1 MIRRLTLAAVLA
13 AGAFAASADA
23 APVNARQARQDARVG
38 AGVAQGQSTRC
49 DARRLNARGNHIE
62 AREQAYRSTAG
73 LQPWERVDLQRRLD
87 STSADIAEQRR
98 DGNGCY

>member
-1 MIRRLTLAAVLA
+1 MTRRLILCLVLA
-13 AGAFAASADA
+13 AGACAARADA

-38 AGVAQGQSTRC
+38 AGVAQGQLTRC
-49 DARRLNARGNHIE
+49 EARRLDARGNHIE

-73 LQPWERVDLQRRLD
+73 LQPWERVDLQRRLN
-87 STSADIAEQRR
+87 STSADIAAQRR

>member
-1 MIRRLTLAAVLA
+1 MIRRLTLAIVLA
-13 AGAFAASADA
+13 AGTFAACADG

-38 AGVAQGQSTRC
+38 AGVAQGQLTRC
-49 DARRLNARGNHIE
+49 EARRLNARGNHIE
-62 AREQAYRSTAG
+62 AREQAYRSSAG